1 MLAQTGCG
9 ARAAAQ
15 ARRRREQTMSPPIP
29 FRQPPPAQPSA
40 VLKALQACRA
50 TFLGVGALSGVINVL
65 TLTGSLFMLQVY
77 DRVLGSQSVPT
88 LLALSAIAIVAY
100 LFQGLLEVIRGRVMA
115 LAADHVDETVGPL
128 AHSAAADLP
137 LRVARNA
144 QEGLQPF
151 RDLDSIRAFLSGPG
165 PLAFFDM
172 PWAPVYLVVLYLLH
186 PWLAWL
192 TLGSG
197 LVFVAITFAT
207 DRAAAA
213 PTRAAAD
220 AASRRNLAAEQTLRN
235 AEAVRAM
242 GFFGALDRRW
252 REAHAAYIEA
262 QRQVTARAGVL
273 SGFAKTLRFI
283 VQSATLG
290 LGAYLVIQNEM
301 SGGGIIAGT
310 ILSGRALAPIDQA
323 IAAWRG
329 FLAARVA
336 NERLTRT
343 LALAPP
349 RRADFNL
356 PRPSKT
362 LSVENLVLAPPGAT
376 TPTVRRA
383 SFALKA
389 GQALG
394 VIGPSASGK
403 TSLVRGVVGVWAP
416 FAGKVC
422 LDGAS
427 LDQWTPEALGP
438 ALGYM
443 PQDVQLFDGTIAENI
458 ARFAEPVDDAAVM
471 AAAKAAGFHDQIVA
485 FPGGYDTRV
494 GQGGAHLS
502 AGQRQRLG
510 LARALYGDP
519 FLVVLD
525 EPNSNLDADGE
536 AAVVAAIA
544 GIRRRGGVVIVVAHR
559 RSALETVDMLAV
571 MRNGEIVAF
580 GERDEVLAK
589 VLEPQRRNVVP
600 HPAVRAGEGQ
610 IPGPRAEGGER

>member
-1 MLAQTGCG
+1 
-9 ARAAAQ
+9 
-15 ARRRREQTMSPPIP
+15 
-29 FRQPPPAQPSA
+29 
-40 VLKALQACRA
+40 
-50 TFLGVGALSGVINVL
+50 
-65 TLTGSLFMLQVY
+65 
-77 DRVLGSQSVPT
+77 
-88 LLALSAIAIVAY
+88 
-100 LFQGLLEVIRGRVMA
+100 
-115 LAADHVDETVGPL
+115 
-128 AHSAAADLP
+128 
-137 LRVARNA
+137 
-144 QEGLQPF
+144 
-151 RDLDSIRAFLSGPG
+151 
-165 PLAFFDM
+165 
-172 PWAPVYLVVLYLLH
+172 
-186 PWLAWL
+186 
-192 TLGSG
+192 
-197 LVFVAITFAT
+197 
-207 DRAAAA
+207 
-213 PTRAAAD
+213 
-220 AASRRNLAAEQTLRN
+220 
-235 AEAVRAM
+235 M

-252 REAHAAYIEA
+252 REAHVAYVDA
-262 QRQVTARAGVL
+262 QRQVTARAGAL

-301 SGGGIIAGT
+301 TGGGIIAGT

-349 RRADFNL
+349 RRADFSL

-383 SFALKA
+383 SFALRA

-427 LDQWTPEALGP
+427 LDQWTPESLGP
-438 ALGYM
+438 AIGYM

-458 ARFAEPVDDAAVM
+458 ARFADPVDDAAVM

-525 EPNSNLDADGE
+525 EPNSNLDAEGE
-536 AAVVAAIA
+536 AAVVGAIA
-544 GIRRRGGVVIVVAHR
+544 GVRRRGGVVIVVAHR